1 MLIES
6 ILLKLLINVQR
17 CTSSPNQSTAMQF
30 ADVSNVLPHLQAW
43 LKKKVA
49 EKPAAFF
56 IQL

>member
-43 LKKKVA
+43 LKKK
-49 EKPAAFF
+49 AAD
-56 IQL
+56 